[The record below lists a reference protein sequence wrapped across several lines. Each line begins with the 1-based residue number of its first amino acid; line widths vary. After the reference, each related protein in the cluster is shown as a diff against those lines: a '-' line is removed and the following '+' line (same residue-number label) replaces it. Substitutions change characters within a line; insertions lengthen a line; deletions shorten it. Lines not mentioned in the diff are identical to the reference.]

1 MPNINVFFS
10 NKLGGIDAQLC
21 LYHPGGNEVRTVRI
35 LPDFE
40 PYMSE
45 ESGQPTVQS
54 KLHAMGKTVD
64 FKDANPN
71 YNDELLF
78 WGNTYRIRAKTKM
91 DDGQLVQLTLN
102 RQRLA

>member
-1 MPNINVFFS
+1 
-10 NKLGGIDAQLC
+10 
-21 LYHPGGNEVRTVRI
+21 
-35 LPDFE
+35 
-40 PYMSE
+40 
-45 ESGQPTVQS
+45 
-54 KLHAMGKTVD
+54 MGKAVD

-91 DDGQLVQLTLN
+91 DDGQLVQLILN